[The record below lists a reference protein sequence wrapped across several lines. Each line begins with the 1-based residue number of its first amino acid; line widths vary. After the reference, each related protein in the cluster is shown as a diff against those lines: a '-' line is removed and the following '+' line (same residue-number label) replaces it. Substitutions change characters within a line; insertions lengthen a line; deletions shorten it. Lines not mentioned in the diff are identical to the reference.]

1 MPIISRKER
10 SHPWRNLSPGQQAR
24 VALMRFGLGPKPG
37 IAPRLASEDG
47 AAFRACL
54 REIEGPEAADALLL
68 PDEEVKTACSD
79 PAGDVVLDYANCCRF
94 GAVFRRPFT
103 PQPGTVFNAEYA
115 ARYAKALEPEVGYG
129 ERLVHFWSN
138 HFSIFGSK
146 ATATVGHFERSVI
159 RKHALG
165 KFVDMLKAVYQHPA
179 MICNLDNQVSVG
191 PNSRFAKTHKHLAP
205 NINENLAREIFE
217 LHTLGIDGGHSQ
229 DDVTN
234 FAKILTG
241 WTVYPGYA
249 KTPGQFYF
257 AEDRHEPRPQTVL
270 GVSYSQTGIDQGLAV
285 LEALANHPATAQH
298 IAYKLVRHFLTDEPP
313 PYLVAYLARLFRFT
327 GGDLSVMAKAL
338 ICLPQFW
345 SEPMNRLIQPLPWY
359 ISILRGLG
367 ISKETVLKRED
378 WGSLNTCKNA
388 WTFACGS
395 GALSQSPWGR
405 PTPDGFPDDN
415 YFWQN
420 GHSVRIRKD
429 VAIGAVNL
437 ALADTGRS
445 LSSYARA
452 DDLLSGFRSEATAAI
467 FAEFRKRKPP
477 EKYVLT
483 SLFVSP
489 EYSLR

>member
-24 VALMRFGLGPKPG
+24 VVLMRFGLGPKPG

-138 HFSIFGSK
+138 HFSIISSK
-146 ATATVGHFERSVI
+146 ATATLGYFERSVI

-217 LHTLGIDGGHSQ
+217 LHTLAGAGRTVHRRSRHQWMGH
-229 DDVTN
+229 
-234 FAKILTG
+234 
-241 WTVYPGYA
+241 
-249 KTPGQFYF
+249 
-257 AEDRHEPRPQTVL
+257 PRRPDHH
-270 GVSYSQTGIDQGLAV
+270 S
-285 LEALANHPATAQH
+285 
-298 IAYKLVRHFLTDEPP
+298 
-313 PYLVAYLARLFRFT
+313 FRE
-327 GGDLSVMAKAL
+327 V
-338 ICLPQFW
+338 
-345 SEPMNRLIQPLPWY
+345 
-359 ISILRGLG
+359 
-367 ISKETVLKRED
+367 
-378 WGSLNTCKNA
+378 
-388 WTFACGS
+388 
-395 GALSQSPWGR
+395 
-405 PTPDGFPDDN
+405 
-415 YFWQN
+415 
-420 GHSVRIRKD
+420 
-429 VAIGAVNL
+429 
-437 ALADTGRS
+437 GRS
-445 LSSYARA
+445 RCRHAGLQGQYRRRMEQDRDCLRHRNGA
-452 DDLLSGFRSEATAAI
+452 DSQGQRQ
-467 FAEFRKRKPP
+467 RRHGPW
-477 EKYVLT
+477 
-483 SLFVSP
+483 
-489 EYSLR
+489 